1 MRERGRLL
9 QTSSERCYFDAYNGP
24 EKRLFRSYFT
34 YFGIAADRLE
44 RVMGLFD
51 EPENET
57 PAADD
62 SVFDDDS
69 KIRLFE
75 TQRRESES
83 STGYLKKFMPVA
95 IVAVLIVASLIY
107 FMQPGIGSAVKP
119 PKEVEDSVY
128 EYMRSKEHRSV
139 REITFYNC
147 DGWYWVKI
155 LAEPRGSESVDD
167 PANEY
172 RLRVE
177 RSGDNASNI
186 QTLPVPNK
194 DTDVPCR

>member
-1 MRERGRLL
+1 
-9 QTSSERCYFDAYNGP
+9 
-24 EKRLFRSYFT
+24 
-34 YFGIAADRLE
+34 
-44 RVMGLFD
+44 MGLFD

-62 SVFDDDS
+62 AVFDDNS

-75 TQRRESES
+75 TQRRESAS
-83 STGYLKKFMPVA
+83 GSGYLKKFLP
-95 IVAVLIVASLIY
+95 VAVLAALIVAGLIY

-147 DGWYWVKI
+147 DGWYSVKI
-155 LAEPRGSESVDD
+155 LADPRSTESVDD
-167 PANEY
+167 PSNKY
-172 RLRVE
+172 RLRVD
-177 RSGDNASNI
+177 GDGETAANI
-186 QTLPVPNK
+186 QTLPLPDK
-194 DTDVPCR
+194 DNDVPCK